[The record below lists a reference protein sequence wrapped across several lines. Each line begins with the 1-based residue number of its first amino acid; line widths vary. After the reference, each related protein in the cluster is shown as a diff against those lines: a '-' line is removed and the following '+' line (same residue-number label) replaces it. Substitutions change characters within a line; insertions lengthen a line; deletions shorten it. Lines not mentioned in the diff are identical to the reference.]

1 MKQVHKKI
9 FFDANV
15 LIDLINGAN
24 DLNNISL
31 ILFTKIRLQKT
42 LLYASPTSFAITYY
56 FISKNLANKKLI
68 NKIAVDLFSPF
79 IFTKEDN
86 GIMEKVKKS
95 SFSDLEDGLQYFS
108 ALDSG
113 VDAIITKNHFDFSRS
128 TIPVYHPLQFISEFL
143 I

>member
-68 NKIAVDLFSPF
+68 NKIAVDFFSPF

-86 GIMEKVKKS
+86 GIMEKVKKC
-95 SFSDLEDGLQYFS
+95 SFSDLEDALQYFS

-128 TIPVYHPLQFISEFL
+128 TIPVYHPLQFVSEFL

>member
-1 MKQVHKKI
+1 MKQMHKKI

-24 DLNNISL
+24 DFNDMSL
-31 ILFTKIRLQKT
+31 ILFTKIRMQKT
-42 LLYASPTSFAITYY
+42 VLYVSPTSFGITYY
-56 FISKNLANKKLI
+56 FISKNISNKKLG
-68 NKIAVDLFSPF
+68 NKIAVDFFSPF

-86 GIMEKVKKS
+86 LMMEKVKKS
-95 SFSDLEDGLQYFS
+95 SFSDLEDALQYFS

-128 TIPVYHPLQFISEFL
+128 TIPVYHPLQFINEFL
-143 I
+143 L